1 MSSKLIKMIKDL
13 TLNTYTLLPKCLL
26 QEKQPCVVFVWQR
39 HLAGAFVQQ
48 QIKLHSVFTGMK
60 YCWRYYGI
68 SAYQKCTSLIK

>member
-39 HLAGAFVQQ
+39 HLTGAFVQQ
-48 QIKLHSVFTGMK
+48 QIKLHSVFTRDEFTAGGTMG
-60 YCWRYYGI
+60 Y
-68 SAYQKCTSLIK
+68 LHIKNALV